1 MKALV
6 HDTAS
11 PHWLR
16 MDTSPDPVPGPSQV
30 LIEVA
35 SFSFNFGEVAF
46 RVPDLPTGTIPG
58 WDAAGVV
65 VTPAADGSGP
75 PEGSRVV
82 TFGWSG
88 AWAELRAVD
97 TAELALVPD
106 GIDLNATAALPVA
119 GVTALQAVRRL
130 GSVVGRR
137 VLITGASGGV
147 GRFAVRLAHLAGAH
161 VIASVG
167 TPARGRGLVELGA
180 EEVIVGPETL
190 TGRVHG
196 VIDNVG
202 GQQLADAYL
211 RLDNGGSIIAV
222 GMASKKPT
230 TIDFEAARMSVDRG
244 RIETFVIATPL
255 GRDLEEL
262 VRLTGQGR
270 LSPPIGWRGDWASYR
285 DAADSLLNRQVQ
297 GKAVLDVRHQS

>member
-1 MKALV
+1 MGC
-6 HDTAS
+6 
-11 PHWLR
+11 R
-16 MDTSPDPVPGPSQV
+16 
-30 LIEVA
+30 
-35 SFSFNFGEVAF
+35 
-46 RVPDLPTGTIPG
+46 
-58 WDAAGVV
+58 GVV

-147 GRFAVRLAHLAGAH
+147 GRFAVQLAHLAGAH

-180 EEVIVGPETL
+180 AQVVVGPEAL

-196 VIDNVG
+196 VVDNVG
-202 GQQLADAYL
+202 GQQLADAYH
-211 RLDNGGSIIAV
+211 RLEDGGSLIAV

-230 TIDFEAARMSVDRG
+230 TIDFEAARMSVNQG

-255 GRDLEEL
+255 GNELEEL
-262 VRLTGQGR
+262 VRLTGQDR
-270 LSPPIGWRGDWASYR
+270 LSLPIGWRGDWHAYR
-285 DAADSLLNRQVQ
+285 DAADSLLNREVQ